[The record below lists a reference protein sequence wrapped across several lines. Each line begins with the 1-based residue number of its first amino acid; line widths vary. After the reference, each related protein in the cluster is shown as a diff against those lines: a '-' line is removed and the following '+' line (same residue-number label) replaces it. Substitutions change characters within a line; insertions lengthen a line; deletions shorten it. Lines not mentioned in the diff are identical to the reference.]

1 MLKSSRQEKM
11 IDWAFAGKIG
21 GIGFGMVFVVLL
33 ILAVVLWLTGL
44 VFKKIDAGKE
54 DAGDNKKGA

>member
-1 MLKSSRQEKM
+1 M

-33 ILAVVLWLTGL
+33 ILAVVLWLVGL
-44 VFKKIDAGKE
+44 VFKKIEAGKK
-54 DAGDNKKGA
+54 DAGDDKKGA

>member
-1 MLKSSRQEKM
+1 M

-33 ILAVVLWLTGL
+33 ILAVVLWLVGL
-44 VFKKIDAGKE
+44 VFKKIEAGKKDAG
-54 DAGDNKKGA
+54 GDKKGA